1 MTVDDGNGCGSGTN
15 QLNSP
20 YELDI
25 DDDNQSIVIADC
37 GDHCIV
43 EWKMGENNKK
53 VVADSRGLE
62 NRLD

>member
-1 MTVDDGNGCGSGTN
+1 MFILLSNAQWSQNGVTVDSGNGCGSDTN

-20 YELDI
+20 YGLDI

-43 EWKMGENNKK
+43 E
-53 VVADSRGLE
+53 
-62 NRLD
+62 